1 MVDSPEKAAS
11 LIIDDLSLADPAW
24 RALTSS
30 AAGATPVH
38 DPAISHVASLTSG
51 CHLSALGAWR
61 EGQLVGG
68 VAVVVDECGDVW
80 PRSLAPYNGP
90 LIVPM
95 PASHAAIRHR
105 HESTVAGALL
115 DELVARHR
123 SVTLRLRPRSIDV
136 RRLVQSGWTLTS
148 TFTYEIPTADLER
161 TWRSID
167 DNRRRLIRRAER
179 QGCIVRE
186 VSEFSPSVVDE
197 VNRLHLMMRDGY
209 RSSTDLD
216 ADSWSEALQTLFD
229 TNLGRLFTV
238 SDADEVLVAFVL
250 VTNTRPVSTIL
261 ATGADP
267 SRLESGA
274 GALLRWKMLFELSA
288 HGVEFVDMNGARIG
302 PEGRFKASFG
312 GELVDRW
319 ELTSPQR
326 SGSSD
331 SSPNSS
337 HRSSGSFRSLRRR
350 LRNAAREV
358 LGR

>member
-1 MVDSPEKAAS
+1 MVDSPEKAA
-11 LIIDDLSLADPAW
+11 LLVIDDLSLADPAW

-30 AAGATPVH
+30 ATGTTPVH
-38 DPAISHVASLTSG
+38 DPTISHVASLTSG

-95 PASHAAIRHR
+95 PASHAATRHR

-115 DELVARHR
+115 DELAARHR

-136 RRLVQSGWTLTS
+136 RRLVQTGWTLTS
-148 TFTYEIPTADLER
+148 TFTFEIPTADLES
-161 TWRSID
+161 TWRNID

-186 VSEFSPSVVDE
+186 VSEFSPSVVNE

-216 ADSWSEALQTLFD
+216 ADSWSEALQTLFE

-238 SDADEVLVAFVL
+238 SDADEVLVAFDVVTTVPYAPNTCL
-250 VTNTRPVSTIL
+250 VFFKTRHSWHSVAPEAALVP
-261 ATGADP
+261 GG
-267 SRLESGA
+267 RLGMQVQLYEPDK
-274 GALLRWKMLFELSA
+274 GALTDLSA
-288 HGVEFVDMNGARIG
+288 PDLVRNLQFVSETPTVSRRMKAGRVLRRIG
-302 PEGRFKASFG
+302 
-312 GELVDRW
+312 LVPTKKPRV
-319 ELTSPQR
+319 
-326 SGSSD
+326 G
-331 SSPNSS
+331 
-337 HRSSGSFRSLRRR
+337 
-350 LRNAAREV
+350 
-358 LGR
+358 